1 MPDAS
6 RDTPAGPATAC
17 GARRCRP
24 VYPNSG
30 GGHEVPE
37 VMQAAANQ
45 LECLVAVASGGVYP
59 HAILFVPPGAAA
71 P

>member
-1 MPDAS
+1 MHDAS
-6 RDTPAGPATAC
+6 RDTPAGATTAC
-17 GARRCRP
+17 GARLSRTRP
-24 VYPNSG
+24 GSG

-37 VMQAAANQ
+37 VVQAAADH

-59 HAILFVPPGAAA
+59 HAILFVPPDAAA